1 MYVRNVQRARPEI
14 KQKKT
19 FKQNHDKTERG
30 ALQIR
35 EKDERKWMEYNKM
48 EEEKINKKSQPD
60 FGNGLD
66 ENYMLFDVYN
76 YIINALFLIRSFMFK
91 FHTNAFCSLHFQSR

>member
-19 FKQNHDKTERG
+19 FKPNHDKTERG

-35 EKDERKWMEYNKM
+35 EKDERK
-48 EEEKINKKSQPD
+48 
-60 FGNGLD
+60 
-66 ENYMLFDVYN
+66 
-76 YIINALFLIRSFMFK
+76 
-91 FHTNAFCSLHFQSR
+91 